1 VAGKYLYY
9 KYMGLSFLFLGA
21 NSPWTYGLAE
31 ALAQHYPTHAVQF
44 YDWRTYYLIKPTWSS
59 RTPPPLL
66 QRSMQTLPSGY
77 AGRLEKLFRFYL
89 QKLIKQWCQQ
99 LKQISGEHP
108 WVIASEPY
116 FAPWVRKLPPE
127 KLVYYNFD
135 DYVLYRP
142 SRKNEILAQER
153 ELIERAFITLCA
165 SYSQVITLQKRLPQK
180 TSRIHHY
187 PHGFGETY
195 LNPQPK
201 KPPEAMTVGY
211 VGNLGDRLDWRLI
224 YQIVKTCPGI
234 TFVFVG
240 GLDGFGNQD
249 WVKTREL
256 VLALPNVRSIGK
268 VPPDHV
274 AQYYWSFAVNW
285 IPYLVDHPFNQ
296 AACPTKIMD
305 GIASGRS
312 LLSTDLLECR
322 LYPEWITIFHSVE
335 QAIALIFSQLSL
347 SQKPEAYEK
356 SIKQLEF
363 AQQHTWQKRVHL
375 LKNWL
380 TST

>member
-1 VAGKYLYY
+1 
-9 KYMGLSFLFLGA
+9 MGISFLFLGA

-31 ALAQHYPTHAVQF
+31 ALAQHHPTHAVQF

-66 QRSMQTLPSGY
+66 QRSMEILPSGY
-77 AGRLEKLFRFYL
+77 AGRLEKFFRFYL
-89 QKLIKQWCQQ
+89 QQLIKRWCQQ
-99 LKQISGEHP
+99 LKRVSGEYP

-116 FAPWVRKLPPE
+116 FAPWVRKLPSE
-127 KLVYYNFD
+127 KLINYNFD

-165 SYSQVITLQKRLPQK
+165 SYSQVITLQKRLPHK

-195 LNPQPK
+195 LNPQPR

-211 VGNLGDRLDWRLI
+211 VGNLGDRLDWQLI
-224 YQIVKTCPGI
+224 YQVIQACPEV
-234 TFVFVG
+234 TFIFVG
-240 GLDGFGNQD
+240 GRDGDSHSD
-249 WVKTREL
+249 WQSVRET
-256 VLALPNVRSIGK
+256 VLSLPNVRYVGK
-268 VPPDHV
+268 VAPDQV
-274 AQYYWSFAVNW
+274 AHYYWSFAVNW
-285 IPYLVDHPFNQ
+285 IPYLVDHKFNQ

-312 LLSTDLLECR
+312 LLSTDLVECR

-335 QAIALIFSQLSL
+335 QAIASIRNLALP
-347 SQKPEAYEK
+347 KPEAYAK
-356 SIKQLEF
+356 SLKQIEF
-363 AQQHTWQKRVHL
+363 ARQHTWQVRAYTL
-375 LKNWL
+375 ETWL
-380 TST
+380 SQL